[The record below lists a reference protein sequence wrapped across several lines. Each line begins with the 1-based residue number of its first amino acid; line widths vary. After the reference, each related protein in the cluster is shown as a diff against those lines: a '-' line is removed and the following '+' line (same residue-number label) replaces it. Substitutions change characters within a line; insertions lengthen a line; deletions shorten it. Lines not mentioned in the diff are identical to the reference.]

1 MIRWCVTFSA
11 FGTKQ
16 STNLSLRYM
25 TIYTTYH
32 IQLHTHL
39 LFDISSAMRETSATK
54 KAAIVIQNL
63 CQSNQVVVQKI
74 SCM

>member
-1 MIRWCVTFSA
+1 
-11 FGTKQ
+11 
-16 STNLSLRYM
+16 M

-32 IQLHTHL
+32 IQPRTYL

-63 CQSNQVVVQKI
+63 CQSNQVVVQNI